1 MRVAEW
7 ATLRQQQ
14 LIKAVLHRHQV
25 LPKSNSLNTFS
36 FQNNILHAESVSVT
50 DLMEAYGSP
59 LYIYSRAEIEDN
71 WREFDQ
77 AFGSHPHLICYA
89 VKANSTL
96 AVLNVLAKIGS
107 GFDIV
112 SIGELQRV
120 IAAGGDPAKCVFSGV
135 AKTRSDIQQALE
147 IGIYCFNVE
156 SVGELDRIESVAGE
170 LGVQAPISIRVN
182 PDVDAKTH
190 PYISTGLKENKF
202 GVDIE
207 ASRALYHKAQ
217 QSNSLN
223 VCGMDCH
230 IGSQI
235 TEVSPFIDALDKVLN
250 LISQLSEDGIDIQ
263 HLDLGGGVGIT
274 YDDEKTIDIAD
285 YIQAAL
291 AKVGELEIL
300 LEPGRAIVGNAG
312 IFVTRV
318 EYLKQNDDKSFAII
332 DGAMNDLLRPALYGA
347 YHKALAVNENST
359 GVTDTWDLVGPV
371 CETGDFLAKGRELT
385 LAQGDYVALMSAGA
399 YGFTMSS
406 NYNSRPRAAEVM
418 VSGDTHTLVRKRE
431 TIESLF
437 ENEFTLDT

>member
-1 MRVAEW
+1 M
-7 ATLRQQQ
+7 
-14 LIKAVLHRHQV
+14 
-25 LPKSNSLNTFS
+25 
-36 FQNNILHAESVSVT
+36 
-50 DLMEAYGSP
+50 
-59 LYIYSRAEIEDN
+59 
-71 WREFDQ
+71 
-77 AFGSHPHLICYA
+77 
-89 VKANSTL
+89 
-96 AVLNVLAKIGS
+96 GS

-135 AKTRSDIQQALE
+135 AKTRSEIQQALE

-156 SVGELDRIESVAGE
+156 SAGELDRIESVASE
-170 LGVQAPISIRVN
+170 LSVKAPISIRVN

-207 ASRALYHKAQ
+207 ASRALYHRAQ
-217 QSNSLN
+217 QSDSLN

-235 TEVSPFIDALDKVLN
+235 TEVSPFIDALDKVLD

-274 YDDEKTIDIAD
+274 YDDEQTIDIAD

-291 AKVGELEIL
+291 AKVGTLEIL

-312 IFVTRV
+312 IFVTQV

-347 YHKALAVNENST
+347 YHKAFAVNENST
-359 GVTDTWDLVGPV
+359 GVKDTWDLVGPV

-406 NYNSRPRAAEVM
+406 NYNTRPKVAEVM